1 MIEYITNCIT
11 LLRQLHDPD
20 AGDADGQQG
29 GRRPAVQL
37 PEHGKHQCGDAHRE
51 SDRPEDRQGRPAE
64 LPPCGRAAVFS
75 GSLPAAAQQL
85 VGRDPEDVRE
95 RGKGADVGAGDSRFP

>member
-1 MIEYITNCIT
+1 MDSRVAAVRPSSFPSTESTSVATPIASPT
-11 LLRQLHDPD
+11 
-20 AGDADGQQG
+20 A
-29 GRRPAVQL
+29 RRT
-37 PEHGKHQCGDAHRE
+37 G
-51 SDRPEDRQGRPAE
+51 QGRPAE
-64 LPPCGRAAVFS
+64 LPPRGRAAVFS